1 MSRPSSPEGAAL
13 PEFRGREA
21 RSALEQARAPE
32 REPELM
38 ALLRVVRVDA
48 ELTKPAHPIHH
59 GVAMDAETFGRLA
72 DAPAVEQRLERRHEL
87 EPPIGGTDG
96 ERTEHPVDERA

>member
-1 MSRPSSPEGAAL
+1 MGHPSGSERVRL

-21 RSALEQARAPE
+21 RSALEQAGAAE

-59 GVAMDAETFGRLA
+59 GVAVDAEAL
-72 DAPAVEQRLERRHEL
+72 
-87 EPPIGGTDG
+87 PPFTTPLL
-96 ERTEHPVDERA
+96 R